1 MQKGGTLKKKLHLV
15 KWIVSGSSVISAR
28 SPADAREQF
37 DRFEFEDIRT
47 EVEKKEI
54 VKIEEYRE

>member
-1 MQKGGTLKKKLHLV
+1 MKKKLHRV
-15 KWIVSGSSVISAR
+15 KWIVSGFSIISAR
-28 SPADAREQF
+28 DQTDVREQF
-37 DRFEFEDIRT
+37 DRFEFEDLTT

>member
-1 MQKGGTLKKKLHLV
+1 MKKKLHLI